1 MSVQDEAIEADSLA
15 DLVNRLSMIRID
27 PEKFHETRNEIAVR
41 LRKMARR
48 LRGDGPRKD
57 LTTWRAPDVRR

>member
-1 MSVQDEAIEADSLA
+1 MSVQDEAAEADQLA
-15 DLVNRLSMIRID
+15 DEVNKLAMLFGK
-27 PEKFHETRNEIAVR
+27 PERFHEIKNDVAVR

-57 LTTWRAPDVRR
+57 LTTWRAPNARR